1 MLRSLIKSAH
11 LLGKFWWN
19 TLKWTGRRQC
29 GIVHGVAWC
38 AMVWRSRWCR
48 GARGQWRTRKRKFA
62 GSSQGGRSERLLLV
76 NLPHT
81 LKKHTENHSKC
92 ELLTTFTRYY
102 GCYLLDIHLC
112 KHQKG
117 VWRACSVQSVNT
129 RLKLKCR
136 IGRMRCS
143 AVLSLLEGVDQHKLP
158 LPRATTRCTVSQ
170 NRQKYHFSLHNSCK
184 LSIYWI
190 LH

>member
-1 MLRSLIKSAH
+1 
-11 LLGKFWWN
+11 
-19 TLKWTGRRQC
+19 
-29 GIVHGVAWC
+29 
-38 AMVWRSRWCR
+38 MVWRSRWCR

-102 GCYLLDIHLC
+102 GCLTSNTCLIYICANIKKACEKPIVC
-112 KHQKG
+112 KA
-117 VWRACSVQSVNT
+117 WNT

-136 IGRMRCS
+136 IVLMRSS

-158 LPRATTRCTVSQ
+158 LPRVTTRCTVSQ